1 MSETRVI
8 APQVK
13 IGARPQPGGP
23 PAAAEPAEAESP
35 QPKRKWLSIVVGL
48 VLLGGAFGAYWFV
61 MGPGAG
67 AAEGAAAPVEEV
79 ELGSVQSLEAISINL
94 SGGHYLR
101 LGLGLQLGADAH
113 GEVDGAAALDAA
125 IGLFSGLSK
134 EDLAD
139 PQVRDDLKQQ
149 LLEAVEE
156 PYHGEVLGIYYTDFV
171 TQ

>member
-1 MSETRVI
+1 MTETRVI

-13 IGARPQPGGP
+13 IGARPQPGSP
-23 PAAAEPAEAESP
+23 PPSAEPDTVA
-35 QPKRKWLSIVVGL
+35 PKKTRRWPSIVIGL
-48 VLLGGAFGAYWFV
+48 VLLVGVFGSYWFF

-67 AAEGAAAPVEEV
+67 PAEGAAAPVEAV
-79 ELGSVQSLEAISINL
+79 ELGSVQTLEAISINL

-101 LGLGLQLGADAH
+101 LGLGLQLSADAH
-113 GEVDGAAALDAA
+113 GDVDGAAALDAA

-134 EDLAD
+134 EELAD

-149 LLEAVEE
+149 LLKAVDG
-156 PYHGEVLGIYYTDFV
+156 PYHGEVVGIYYTDFV